1 VTSARD
7 KVVSDA
13 RRLLEI
19 AGDEPLE
26 TSAETVAGLI
36 AAVESRLAGL
46 PGPSAR
52 QGKSPNHG
60 AQLERLSRRYETRF
74 AAMDSVR
81 EAVDRLREIT
91 SPLTILTR
99 APEELCRASQLDRV
113 LVSVVRDGHIVA
125 QAAHFRDDAAGAAAA
140 LEALGDIS
148 PRLEHPLIE
157 ADLLRRRRATI
168 VTDAQLH
175 PRVHRPTAQVMAWSS
190 YVAAPLL
197 VRGEVIGV
205 IHADRPSGRDLDVL
219 DGDVLWAFATGLA
232 EAYETASLRRSLR
245 RQSTE
250 MRAFMDWFG
259 ARSNEL
265 SDASMAL
272 APEQEEPPDPPG
284 KLGVTAAAS
293 HADDRIVF
301 EDLLTRRELD
311 VLRQLVR
318 GQTNGAIA
326 AQLVISQATVK
337 FHVTNV
343 LRKLH
348 VRNRAE
354 AVSRY
359 HRLLRGSPAT
369 PRAPRTPS
377 GLPGAGW

>member
-1 VTSARD
+1 MTSARD

-52 QGKSPNHG
+52 QGKSPNHA

-99 APEELCRASQLDRV
+99 APEELCRASQLDRG
-113 LVSVVRDGHIVA
+113 LVSLVGDGRIVA
-125 QAAHFRDDAAGAAAA
+125 RAAYFRDDVAGAARA

-168 VTDAQLH
+168 VPDAQLH

-197 VRGEVIGV
+197 LRGEVIGV
-205 IHADRPSGRDLDVL
+205 IHADRPSGRD
-219 DGDVLWAFATGLA
+219 
-232 EAYETASLRRSLR
+232 
-245 RQSTE
+245 
-250 MRAFMDWFG
+250 
-259 ARSNEL
+259 
-265 SDASMAL
+265 
-272 APEQEEPPDPPG
+272 
-284 KLGVTAAAS
+284 
-293 HADDRIVF
+293 
-301 EDLLTRRELD
+301 LD

-359 HRLLRGSPAT
+359 HRLVRGSPAT

-377 GLPGAGW
+377 GLP